1 MLLTHIFPA
10 DVLEAAKELPGSPR
24 LLIDLGILLRNPGTD
39 TEDVTE
45 LIKQDPA
52 LAARL
57 MRMANSAI
65 YARTV
70 PVSSIE
76 GAVSC
81 IGFEEVHRL
90 VGALAS
96 TQMTEHRLELHG
108 IGGIRLRNISLFTA
122 LLMEELA
129 VPARESRGRCYAIGL
144 LRSIG
149 MMALDIVGR
158 RQGHVPPYNPGSE
171 QPIDEWENC
180 HWGMNNCEAA
190 GFILESWRLPT
201 ETVAAVLHHYRPS
214 PAHPPLVHLLAL
226 AAGAAADRYQ
236 GIPGEETYWHP
247 TAETFHQAGISIQD
261 FHTAADKA
269 QETFQRIEAAL
280 A

>member
-1 MLLTHIFPA
+1 MLLTRIFPA
-10 DVLEAAKELPGSPR
+10 DLFEAAKELPGTPS
-24 LLIDLGILLRNPGTD
+24 LLIDLGILIKNPGTD
-39 TEDVTE
+39 THDVTE

-52 LAARL
+52 LAAR
-57 MRMANSAI
+57 MIRMANSAV
-65 YARTV
+65 YARAV
-70 PVSSIE
+70 PVASIE

-81 IGFEEVHRL
+81 IGFTELHRL
-90 VGALAS
+90 VGALTS
-96 TQMTEHRLELHG
+96 TQLTEQRLELYG
-108 IGGIRLRNISLFTA
+108 IGGSRLRNISLFTA

-129 VPARESRGRCYAIGL
+129 VPARESPGRCYTIGL

-190 GFILESWRLPT
+190 GFILEAWRLPT
-201 ETVAAVLHHYRPS
+201 EAVAAVLHHYRPS
-214 PAHPPLVHLLAL
+214 PAHPPLVHLLSL
-226 AAGAAADRYQ
+226 AAGAASDRYQ

-247 TAETFHQAGISIQD
+247 SAENFRLAGITVQD
-261 FHTAADKA
+261 FVTAADKA
-269 QETFQRIEAAL
+269 QETFQRVEAAL